1 MLMKANELGE
11 QLLDVANPNANA
23 AIDHQLISAVGYQ
36 QGVATSRFEQ
46 LADELVGVRSRLTRY
61 LGDLHGVNQTWGV
74 SAYQTIQNLASISEL
89 PAHPMTRVRLTK
101 ECALAIGKSLD
112 EWAKKLERAGE
123 LGEYSVGPDD
133 TAWYGASLYSE
144 EEAIDAYQRVVNVL
158 RSLLPATRE
167 QVTTTVKV
175 CGFSI
180 PQTADEW
187 SKQVTVLKNLR
198 RVLDVF
204 QPEIFERDIDA
215 MIEATESKQ
224 ERKTSDSQMGFWDR
238 RRHIKEAKS
247 MLRVG
252 AQVMTCTRHCWW

>member
-1 MLMKANELGE
+1 M
-11 QLLDVANPNANA
+11 
-23 AIDHQLISAVGYQ
+23 
-36 QGVATSRFEQ
+36 
-46 LADELVGVRSRLTRY
+46 
-61 LGDLHGVNQTWGV
+61 
-74 SAYQTIQNLASISEL
+74 
-89 PAHPMTRVRLTK
+89 
-101 ECALAIGKSLD
+101 
-112 EWAKKLERAGE
+112 
-123 LGEYSVGPDD
+123 
-133 TAWYGASLYSE
+133 
-144 EEAIDAYQRVVNVL
+144 NVL

-252 AQVMTCTRHCWW
+252 AQVEGLCTRHCWW

>member
-1 MLMKANELGE
+1 
-11 QLLDVANPNANA
+11 
-23 AIDHQLISAVGYQ
+23 
-36 QGVATSRFEQ
+36 
-46 LADELVGVRSRLTRY
+46 
-61 LGDLHGVNQTWGV
+61 
-74 SAYQTIQNLASISEL
+74 
-89 PAHPMTRVRLTK
+89 MTRVRLTK

-187 SKQVTVLKNLR
+187 SKQVTRAQEPAPCAR
-198 RVLDVF
+198 RV
-204 QPEIFERDIDA
+204 PA
-215 MIEATESKQ
+215 
-224 ERKTSDSQMGFWDR
+224 
-238 RRHIKEAKS
+238 
-247 MLRVG
+247 
-252 AQVMTCTRHCWW
+252 